1 MKTFVPSMK
10 NAAKALV
17 VLTVCVGSVINTNAQ
32 NSDEL
37 VFKNPVLHSGSAGS
51 NGAVY
56 KFPGVTNS
64 MDALVK
70 INGRSSSL
78 VKLDNIDVT
87 SSGFDKA
94 FQPQVSYNNGS
105 VSGSKSWWMEF
116 EVTFVSANTTIPATV
131 NTFDLTAIDIDGDGN
146 RLREYVSLYNQSTY
160 TLENNSQLQVT
171 SLVETV
177 LNLLTNVGKEFRGPS
192 ANYTNID
199 TSATSVMT
207 TNKYQNRNS
216 FRFRTG
222 ASTTGSTSSGS
233 RLYSMWFKSFNYS
246 APLISTL
253 PVKLSSFT
261 AMLLNNTS
269 KVELKWSTSTE
280 KDASHFMI
288 ERSTDGT
295 NFTDAGMVFA
305 FGNSTENKSYSY
317 TDNISS
323 LDAKV
328 IYYRLRSVDADGSF
342 DYSATRII
350 RTAKQ
355 AENSISILTYPNPV
369 TNELRVTI
377 PNNWQGKK
385 VTYEVIGA
393 NGMASKKVETGSSSQ
408 TETINVSSLATG
420 FYVVRVICNGEI
432 AQQKI
437 VKK

>member
-10 NAAKALV
+10 NAVKALV
-17 VLTVCVGSVINTNAQ
+17 ALTVCAVSVNSTNAQ
-32 NSDEL
+32 NNQEL
-37 VFKNPVLHSGSAGS
+37 IFKNPALVSGTAGS
-51 NGAVY
+51 DGTVY
-56 KFPGVTNS
+56 RFPSVSNTL
-64 MDALVK
+64 DALVT
-70 INGRSSSL
+70 ISGRSTHH

-105 VSGSKSWWMEF
+105 VSGSKNWWMEF
-116 EVTFVSANTTIPATV
+116 EITFVNANTTVPATV
-131 NTFDLTAIDIDGDGN
+131 SSFDVTAIDIDGDGN
-146 RLREYVSLYNQSTY
+146 RLNEYVSFYNQQSY
-160 TLENNSQLQVT
+160 TVENNSVLQV
-171 SLVETV
+171 SNIVETLLNNV
-177 LNLLTNVGKEFRGPS
+177 LHSGKRFNGPTT
-192 ANYTNID
+192 NYTDID
-199 TSATSVMT
+199 TSATTVMT

-216 FRFRTG
+216 FRIRTG
-222 ASTTGSTSSGS
+222 ASTTGSTSAGS
-233 RLYSMWFKSFNYS
+233 RMYSMWFKSFSYT

-269 KVELKWSTSTE
+269 KVELKWSTSME

-288 ERSTDGT
+288 ERSVDGT
-295 NFTDAGMVFA
+295 NFVEAGMVFA
-305 FGNSTENKSYSY
+305 FGNSDATKNYSF

-323 LDAKV
+323 LEAKV

-342 DYSATRII
+342 EYSATRII

-355 AENSISILTYPNPV
+355 AENTISILTYPNPV
-369 TNELRVTI
+369 TNELRITI
-377 PNNWQGKK
+377 PNNWQGKQ
-385 VTYEVIGA
+385 VAYEVIGA
-393 NGMASKKVETGSSSQ
+393 NGVTSKKVETGSSSQ

-420 FYVVRVICNGEI
+420 FYVVRATCNGEI